1 MNTVSN
7 TMPVHNKIIK
17 SFENNFN
24 VQEFTQEERQR

>member
-1 MNTVSN
+1 MIMNTVSN

-24 VQEFTQEERQR
+24 VQEFT